1 MAVKREFFMAFFR
14 AIFCGVFCALMSLPA
29 FGTNPD
35 NREYVDWKKYP
46 EIVLLSSGIGAA
58 CTGQF
63 VAPNLIL
70 TAAHCSDTENPEE
83 SFRVYMSDGN
93 SGVAKKIAR
102 GNFPY
107 LKGMNLGNAGAG
119 DWMFL
124 LVENPQFYSGN
135 WYEIYDIPSD
145 AGFVPVENVGFGSM
159 RVLTDDDIKKLK
171 EIYKKALH
179 KGSLQVLSSVE
190 SEMAPE
196 LFKDTRRLKRSSCN
210 VIYNVDCKKSC
221 KDVRFLGIVFK
232 EKDSNCESACKSR
245 RSFSQTKNWPN
256 ALSSTCY
263 TVQGNSGGPYVVS
276 NAAGGKSVAGVVSG
290 GMGNIYY
297 DDNEQKDFGFNIL
310 ASSVQFKDVFNE
322 LKKKYPADAS
332 VLCTQ
337 EELAALGA
345 KRGIKKEGKCAVVDR
360 LDCLDGRNFND
371 KTGKCEEFV
380 LKCTPNELSKL
391 NAVSGQI
398 RDNGKCFPTECV
410 DTYVLQGNVCVA
422 EQSLVNNNASIS
434 TSNAVNTEVN
444 TETKSVPE
452 QDKKYETSNIEP
464 MPRLDVFNM
473 LSNMNKAPAVES
485 ENLGNVSFELDEKAL
500 GKAIEQ
506 MKQEREQAVEEADK
520 VIESVQESDIEDID
534 VVNITSKL
542 EVVHDYDERIKKLE
556 EDYKNAKERE
566 TSVANRILSGAT
578 IAATGLGGMELAQGI
593 AEQSVDKDAAADM
606 AAYMATF
613 QCKIGDNGNKING
626 GDMGVTTPGANQL
639 INLYQSYVDLA
650 ASVKAR
656 KADLGLRPGIEADV
670 VLDKSATGLYD
681 DKGNG
686 VQNGT
691 YASLY
696 RAARGN
702 QSDIDKL
709 AEQSDA
715 STNRVQIGGT
725 AAGVGAVG
733 GAVGNVLINK
743 DGVNPDQNILQQAAG
758 LFLGK

>member
-1 MAVKREFFMAFFR
+1 
-14 AIFCGVFCALMSLPA
+14 
-29 FGTNPD
+29 
-35 NREYVDWKKYP
+35 
-46 EIVLLSSGIGAA
+46 
-58 CTGQF
+58 
-63 VAPNLIL
+63 
-70 TAAHCSDTENPEE
+70 
-83 SFRVYMSDGN
+83 
-93 SGVAKKIAR
+93 
-102 GNFPY
+102 
-107 LKGMNLGNAGAG
+107 
-119 DWMFL
+119 
-124 LVENPQFYSGN
+124 
-135 WYEIYDIPSD
+135 
-145 AGFVPVENVGFGSM
+145 
-159 RVLTDDDIKKLK
+159 
-171 EIYKKALH
+171 
-179 KGSLQVLSSVE
+179 
-190 SEMAPE
+190 
-196 LFKDTRRLKRSSCN
+196 
-210 VIYNVDCKKSC
+210 

-263 TVQGNSGGPYVVS
+263 TVTGNSGGPYVVS

-322 LKKKYPADAS
+322 LKKKYPADTSA
-332 VLCTQ
+332 LCTQ
-337 EELAALGA
+337 EELSALGA

-371 KTGKCEEFV
+371 KTGKCDEFV

-422 EQSLVNNNASIS
+422 EQSSVNNNASIS
-434 TSNAVNTEVN
+434 TSNAVNTKVN
-444 TETKSVPE
+444 TETKSAPE

-464 MPRLDVFNM
+464 MPGLISVNTSESTVVVSEKDFATNGNGVENQIQQIPDEQTVSSVPHMPGLGDFNM
-473 LSNMNKAPAVES
+473 SSNMNNAPAVVS
-485 ENLGNVSFELDEKAL
+485 ANLGNVSFESNEKAL
-500 GKAIEQ
+500 GEAIEQ

-556 EDYKNAKERE
+556 EAYSQAKERE
-566 TSVANRILSGAT
+566 NSVANRILSGAT
-578 IAATGLGGMELAQGI
+578 IAATGLGGMELARGL
-593 AEQSVDKDAAADM
+593 AEQSADRDAAADM

-670 VLDKSATGLYD
+670 VLDKSAPGLYD

-702 QSDIDKL
+702 QADIDKL